1 MNRALVWDGC
11 VNVRDAGGLPLEGG
25 GTVAPHR
32 LVRADNVRRLTPE
45 GWRELE
51 RHGVVRIVDLR
62 FPEELDEDAP
72 GDAPVEVVHLSVL
85 GESRTKE
92 WQDRQWSAMDEAEDA
107 HSYLVWSYSA
117 FLDEYRERFAAAVQA
132 VADAPEG
139 AVLVHCVGGK
149 DRTGL
154 IVALALRVAG
164 VEPEAIAED
173 YALSEAA
180 LVERSDAWIA
190 EAANGVERRRRELL
204 GPTPPAVMVEV
215 LAGLDERYGS
225 VEEYLRGGGV
235 TDEALVRLRE
245 RLRA

>member
-1 MNRALVWDGC
+1 
-11 VNVRDAGGLPLEGG
+11 VNVRDLGGLPAAGG
-25 GTVAPHR
+25 GTIAPHR
-32 LVRADNVRRLTPE
+32 LVRADNIRRLTPE

-62 FPEELDEDAP
+62 FPEELAEDAP

-85 GESRTKE
+85 GESRTDE
-92 WQDRQWSAMDEAEDA
+92 WQDRQWAAMDAAADA
-107 HSYLVWSYSA
+107 HAYLVWSYGA
-117 FLDEYRERFAAAVQA
+117 FLDGYRDRFAAAVQA
-132 VADAPEG
+132 VADAPDG

-164 VEPEAIAED
+164 VEPHTVAED

-190 EAANGVERRRRELL
+190 AAADDVERRRRELL
-204 GPTPPAVMVEV
+204 GPTPPSAMVEV
-215 LAGLDERYGS
+215 LEGLEERYGS
-225 VEEYLRGGGV
+225 VEDYLRGGGM
-235 TDEALVRLRE
+235 TDEALARLRR